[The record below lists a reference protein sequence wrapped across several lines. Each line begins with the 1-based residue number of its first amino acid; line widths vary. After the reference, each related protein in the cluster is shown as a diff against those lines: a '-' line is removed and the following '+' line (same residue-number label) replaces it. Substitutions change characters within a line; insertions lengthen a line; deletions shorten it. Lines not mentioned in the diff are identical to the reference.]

1 MRALR
6 ALRLLAVALLA
17 LAAARA
23 EARDLVLY
31 NASDSV
37 NTPLVEAFRRAHPD
51 IRVTFVSGST
61 GPITERAIAERQRP
75 QADVVYLVNNIALE
89 QLKSA
94 GVFEPYRPRGAAI
107 AEQFREADDFYLMH
121 FATTMCMLVNTQ
133 RLAERRLP
141 MPVAWED
148 LIRPVY
154 RGEIALPSPLRS
166 GTGVAILTTFV
177 DAFGWNFVENLHAN
191 VRTYGDGGS
200 VGAQLAAT
208 GEVAIGLT
216 FDTTCHALKSAGRPV
231 EIVYG
236 RITPNVME
244 GGGLVAGARN
254 RAEAMLFLDFMASEA
269 AARVLSGLVGATAV
283 PGHGLVNLEQV
294 SLWQMRRPVDAN
306 AFRRSFAER
315 FQR

>member
-1 MRALR
+1 MPALR
-6 ALRLLAVALLA
+6 ILAILLA
-17 LAAARA
+17 LTAALPAAAR
-23 EARDLVLY
+23 ELVLY
-31 NASDSV
+31 DASEAV
-37 NTPLVEAFRRAHPD
+37 ARPLVEAFRRAHPD
-51 IRVTFVSGST
+51 ITVRTVSGST

-75 QADVVYLVNNIALE
+75 QADVIYLVNNLALE
-89 QLKSA
+89 QLKTA
-94 GVFEPYRPRGAAI
+94 GVFEPYRPRGARI
-107 AEQFREADDFYLMH
+107 AEQFREPDDFYVMH

-154 RGEIALPSPLRS
+154 RGEIAMPSPLRS
-166 GTGVAILTTFV
+166 GTGVSILTTFV
-177 DAFGWNFVENLHAN
+177 DAFGWTFVENLHQN
-191 VRTYGDGGS
+191 VRQYSDGGS
-200 VGAQLAAT
+200 GGAQMAAN
-208 GEVAIGLT
+208 GEVTIGLT
-216 FDTTCHALKSAGRPV
+216 FDTTCHTLRAAGRPV

-254 RAEAMLFLDFMASEA
+254 RAEAQLFLDFLASED
-269 AARVLSGLVGATAV
+269 AARVLDRLVGATAV
-283 PGHGLVNLEQV
+283 PGFGLVSLDQV
-294 SLWQMRRPVDAN
+294 SLWQMRRPVDVN